1 MMKNITLGQY
11 FPGRSV
17 IHRLDPRIKI
27 LLSLTLLVLVFFI
40 RSLWGFAAF
49 LCFVLLVSVLA
60 QIPVKYLLRGL
71 KPLIFIVFFTFILNL
86 FFASGGQE
94 IFRWQ
99 FIRITDAGLK
109 NAVFLAA
116 RLIMLVISTSLLTL
130 TTSPISLTD
139 GIESLLSPLKAI
151 KFPAHELAMM
161 MSIALRFI
169 PTLMDEA
176 DRIMKA
182 QKARGADFDTGGL
195 IRRAKAMIPLLV
207 PLFLSAFRHADELA
221 LAMEARCYRGGKGRT
236 RLKVLKLGWIDFTA
250 GVVTAVLFAGL
261 LAGGI

>member
-1 MMKNITLGQY
+1 MKNITLGQY
-11 FPGRSV
+11 FPGHSV

-27 LLSLTLLVLVFFI
+27 LISLVLLVLVFFI

-49 LCFVLLVSVLA
+49 LCFILIISVLA
-60 QIPVKYLLRGL
+60 GIPLKYLLRSL
-71 KPLIFIVFFTFILNL
+71 KPLLLIVAFTFILNL
-86 FFASGGQE
+86 FFATNGNV

-99 FIRITDAGLK
+99 FVMITDVGLN
-109 NAVFLAA
+109 NAVFLAV
-116 RLIMLVISTSLLTL
+116 RLVMLVLSTSLLTL
-130 TTSPISLTD
+130 TTSPIALTD
-139 GIESLLSPLKAI
+139 GMESLLSPLKAV

-195 IRRAKAMIPLLV
+195 VKRAKAMIPLLI

-221 LAMEARCYRGGKGRT
+221 LAMEARCYHGGKGRT
-236 RLKVLKLGWIDFTA
+236 RLRVLKVGWIDLAAAFFTV
-250 GVVTAVLFAGL
+250 GFFFGL
-261 LAGGI
+261 VAGGI